1 MRFSSRSRWETHRR
15 SEAGGGGVPEQASGG
30 DGVRGVRMRQHV
42 IAGELA
48 EEARGACLGMRVGR
62 LHRIIARVY
71 EQALQT
77 AGLSLPQMEILTELA
92 SAPGPV
98 RPAALAA
105 RLKVERSTVSRNL
118 TVIQKRGWVTV
129 VESSPT
135 GRAMSVTIN
144 DTGAAAASILDQWL
158 DLHPELPRG
167 AGQ

>member
-1 MRFSSRSRWETHRR
+1 
-15 SEAGGGGVPEQASGG
+15 
-30 DGVRGVRMRQHV
+30 
-42 IAGELA
+42 
-48 EEARGACLGMRVGR
+48 
-62 LHRIIARVY
+62 
-71 EQALQT
+71 
-77 AGLSLPQMEILTELA
+77 MEILTELV

-98 RPAALAA
+98 RPAAMAA

-118 TVIQKRGWVTV
+118 ALIQKRGWVTV
-129 VESSPT
+129 VESSST